1 MRKLMRTVVVLAVV
15 GLSAA
20 PLAAQDTTAAP
31 KLFRGRL
38 VGVFDETTGEPIEGA
53 EVRNMLNGLSALTTA
68 TGTLSLF
75 FVDTTGGMLTIKKLG
90 YEPQTMV
97 VTNSVRDSTGLTIV
111 MRRTAQTLPTVVT
124 KAKGEDSVPHY
135 ISPALRGFEDRR
147 KQGFGRF
154 VTEADLRKR
163 DNSRLSEVIR
173 ALVPGAAMVPG
184 RGSAIWLTGH
194 RAGGSGGRAMQSGRC
209 YVTIYVDGVM
219 IYSLTQGQPDRNP
232 PPDFGTMMA
241 DTYAGI
247 EFYAGGASVPVQYNK
262 TDAGCGTLLLWTRER

>member
-1 MRKLMRTVVVLAVV
+1 MRTLVLLAAMI
-15 GLSAA
+15 LSATPA
-20 PLAAQDTTAAP
+20 VAQDTAAAP
-31 KLFRGRL
+31 RVFRGRI

-53 EVRNMLNGLSALTTA
+53 EVRNMLNGMSSLTTA

-75 FVDTTGGMLTIKKLG
+75 FVDTTGGMISIRKVG

-97 VTNSVRDSTGLTIV
+97 VSNSVRDSTGLTVV

-135 ISPALRGFEDRR
+135 ISPALRGFEERR
-147 KQGFGRF
+147 KAGFGRF

-184 RGSAIWLTGH
+184 PGSAVLLTGH
-194 RAGGSGGRAMQSGRC
+194 RAGGSGGRAMQPGRC
-209 YVTIYVDGVM
+209 YVTVYVDGAM
-219 IYSLTQGQPDRNP
+219 IYSLTQGPPATNP
-232 PPDFGTMMA
+232 PPDFSAMMA